1 MMNTF
6 QSERPGCEE
15 ALCCV
20 YPMCFITRNERR
32 FIRELSSLQ
41 HYVKDKHL
49 KQCQRGSAVEVV
61 QTADSIDE
69 NK

>member
-1 MMNTF
+1 MKKLCVVFIQCVLLPEMRGDSLENYPPYNT
-6 QSERPGCEE
+6 
-15 ALCCV
+15 
-20 YPMCFITRNERR
+20 
-32 FIRELSSLQ
+32 
-41 HYVKDKHL
+41 VKDRHL